1 MDYIRE
7 FDIRLEKEMY
17 YAGELLSGVVI
28 LDTIENFKLR
38 AIRVVLRGKA
48 HTEWKVI
55 ISGDR
60 RTVKDDQYFIDDR
73 SVIWGKEKAEG
84 AVPILPRGMHQFP
97 FRFQLPETSL
107 PCSFES
113 KCGTIRYYLKVTIDI
128 PYASPPQGVKYFTI
142 IGPHIDC
149 MDDSYLKPIRG
160 ECKRKTCC
168 LCCERRVVSL
178 RTQLDR
184 SAYCCGESLRVKADI
199 DNQSEEE
206 ARLRLK
212 LVQHVEY
219 FIDRGVLGVQKE
231 VSHTILEY
239 RSAPVSPHTRTKW
252 DSQQSLV
259 VSTMPPTLAGICRL
273 IQIYYVLK
281 VNLEFEKSG
290 EDLLMH
296 FPITVG
302 TVPFRIPNSKQKPKI
317 QYEVA
322 SDHVEGG
329 MYIGPEFQLGQVYD
343 GTTEFGDSIV
353 LYRPVYINI
362 VPSTATSANSS
373 GAPPP
378 APTSSSSSSRIKS
391 LKNSILKPSSTA
403 STSQAQANSSKA
415 SDGTETELTS
425 KSSAKSKSS
434 KVQKMHA
441 LALPSLQSIAKKRS
455 SLPDNTKTHPFN
467 FTNTK
472 PPIIKPEPSC
482 STTHPDEKSSQQ
494 ASTKLKSK
502 GERDQSP
509 PDSKAITSCETVIIV
524 EPKPSTTTSRKK
536 EVDLDGNNK
545 EASDEDDNKPVEKA
559 DKSDEKE

>member
-1 MDYIRE
+1 
-7 FDIRLEKEMY
+7 
-17 YAGELLSGVVI
+17 
-28 LDTIENFKLR
+28 
-38 AIRVVLRGKA
+38 
-48 HTEWKVI
+48 
-55 ISGDR
+55 
-60 RTVKDDQYFIDDR
+60 
-73 SVIWGKEKAEG
+73 
-84 AVPILPRGMHQFP
+84 MHQFP

-113 KCGTIRYYLKVTIDI
+113 KCGTIRYYLK
-128 PYASPPQGVKYFTI
+128 
-142 IGPHIDC
+142 
-149 MDDSYLKPIRG
+149 KPIRG

-281 VNLEFEKSG
+281 VNLEFEKTG

-353 LYRPVYINI
+353 LYRPVYINVI
-362 VPSTATSANSS
+362 PSTAATTNSS
-373 GAPPP
+373 AAQP
-378 APTSSSSSSRIKS
+378 APTSSSKLKS
-391 LKNSILKPSSTA
+391 LKNAILKPSST
-403 STSQAQANSSKA
+403 STTSQAEANSSKP
-415 SDGTETELTS
+415 SDGSEKESSS

-467 FTNTK
+467 FTK
-472 PPIIKPEPSC
+472 SPILKPEPSC
-482 STTHPDEKSSQQ
+482 STSPHQDEKSKEQ
-494 ASTKLKSK
+494 ASTKPKSK
-502 GERDQSP
+502 GESDVQSP
-509 PDSKAITSCETVIIV
+509 PDSNTIISCETVIIV
-524 EPKPSTTTSRKK
+524 EPKPTNSNRKN
-536 EVDLDGNNK
+536 EGDLDGNNK
-545 EASDEDDNKPVEKA
+545 EASDEDDKKPTEKA
-559 DKSDEKE
+559 SE